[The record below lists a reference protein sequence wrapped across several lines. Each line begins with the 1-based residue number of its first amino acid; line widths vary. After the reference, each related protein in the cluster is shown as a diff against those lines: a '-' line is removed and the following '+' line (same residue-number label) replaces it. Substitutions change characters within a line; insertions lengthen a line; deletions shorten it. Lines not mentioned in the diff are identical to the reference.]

1 MNLLMRGKLIN
12 KLSTIVN
19 YDHLMYHFK
28 GKNVREKSFDDLII
42 AEIIAEIMAEKSR
55 KNQNEF
61 KSDLTDVRNNS
72 NE

>member
-42 AEIIAEIMAEKSR
+42 HLV
-55 KNQNEF
+55 F
-61 KSDLTDVRNNS
+61 
-72 NE
+72 